1 VPKIRLAVFALL
13 GVGFVWGAAFVL
25 MKDAIEQQPYM
36 DFLATRFSIAAIAMI
51 VLRPRVSLGMKRGD
65 LKFGSLIGI
74 VLAFGYITQTVGLSL
89 TTAATSGFLTGLYVV
104 FTPIIAWA
112 FTRKRFSVRVIV
124 GVLLALVGLAVFSG
138 AATNIEF
145 QLGQIWLVICAV
157 FFAIHILLL
166 GKFGRGRNS
175 YRIAMIQISFA
186 AIVCWGF
193 ALVDGYQP
201 PPNWEVW
208 FAVLFTALLSTVI
221 AFWVQTWAQTLID
234 PARVALLIT
243 SEVIFTAILAVGLG
257 QEPLTA
263 AMVIGGSVM
272 LTAMLIV
279 EWPTKTEP
287 VIPLEPKLHE

>member
-1 VPKIRLAVFALL
+1 
-13 GVGFVWGAAFVL
+13 
-25 MKDAIEQQPYM
+25 M
-36 DFLATRFSIAAIAMI
+36 
-51 VLRPRVSLGMKRGD
+51 
-65 LKFGSLIGI
+65 
-74 VLAFGYITQTVGLSL
+74 
-89 TTAATSGFLTGLYVV
+89 
-104 FTPIIAWA
+104 
-112 FTRKRFSVRVIV
+112 
-124 GVLLALVGLAVFSG
+124 GVLLAVVGLAVFSG

-145 QLGQIWLVICAV
+145 QLGQIWLVMCAI

-166 GKFGRGRNS
+166 GKFGHGRNS

-257 QEPLTA
+257 QEPLTLV
-263 AMVIGGSVM
+263 MVIGGSVM

-287 VIPLEPKLHE
+287 VIPLEAKLHE